1 MKITPQKKT
10 SLNVNP
16 KTLEIVRK
24 KESAMP
30 TVKTK
35 SGKVKHYAYTKQG
48 EAAAN
53 LAAKQEGSKVITKK
67 SKKKTSNRYGISNL
81 KGK

>member
-1 MKITPQKKT
+1 
-10 SLNVNP
+10 
-16 KTLEIVRK
+16 
-24 KESAMP
+24 MP